1 MQITSPPRL
10 ADIQSDKKWTA
21 VCSICWHWSSGET
34 STQAR
39 EQLKHHARCKYISVD
54 EDRVKV
60 TKPKNIR

>member
-1 MQITSPPRL
+1 MQITSPPKL
-10 ADIQSDKKWTA
+10 GDIQSDKKWTA
-21 VCSICWHWSSGET
+21 VCSICWHWSLGET
-34 STQAR
+34 GTQAK